1 MCDPTTLA
9 ISQMALSAAGSMSAI
24 NDQNEAAA
32 ANRRNAIT
40 AQNNKI
46 EDQGRQYIEQ
56 NRSLI
61 QGGFD
66 SVLAGRAAQ
75 ADAYTA
81 AIANGVQGNSV
92 KAMLSDQRMA
102 SQRNTQRTNQEM
114 SSLSDQ
120 TDANFRNIRAGT
132 QGKIN
137 SVSTTSFGLGDAAK
151 ALTPIVRYGM
161 E

>member
-1 MCDPTTLA
+1 MCDAPTIA
-9 ISQMALSAAGSMSAI
+9 MAGLSAAKSMSAI

-32 ANRRNAIT
+32 ANRKNALI
-40 AQNNKI
+40 AQNNQI
-46 EDQGRQYIEQ
+46 EEQGRQYIEQ

-92 KAMLSDQRMA
+92 RAMLSNQRMA

-137 SVSTTSFGLGDAAK
+137 SVSTTSFGLGDAAQ
-151 ALTPIVRYGM
+151 ALTPIIRNEM

>member
-1 MCDPTTLA
+1 MCDAPTIA
-9 ISQMALSAAGSMSAI
+9 MAGLSAAKSMSAI

-32 ANRRNAIT
+32 ANRRNALI
-40 AQNNKI
+40 AQNNQI
-46 EDQGRQYIEQ
+46 EEQGRQYIEQ

-92 KAMLSDQRMA
+92 RAMLSNQRMA

-137 SVSTTSFGLGDAAK
+137 SVSTTSFGLGDAAQ
-151 ALTPIVRYGM
+151 ALTPIIRNEM

>member
-1 MCDPTTLA
+1 MCEPTTATLA
-9 ISQMALSAAGSMSAI
+9 MAGLSAAKSMSAI

-32 ANRRNAIT
+32 ANRRNAII

-46 EDQGRQYIEQ
+46 EEQGRQYIEQ

-92 KAMLSDQRMA
+92 KAMLSNQRMA

-137 SVSTTSFGLGDAAK
+137 SVSTTSFGLGDAAQ
-151 ALTPIVRYGM
+151 ALTPIIRNEM

>member
-1 MCDPTTLA
+1 MCDPTLA
-9 ISQMALSAAGSMSAI
+9 MAGLSAVKSISAI
-24 NDQNEAAA
+24 KDQNEAAA

-46 EDQGRQYIEQ
+46 EEQGRQYIEQ

-92 KAMLSDQRMA
+92 RAMLSNQRMA

-151 ALTPIVRYGM
+151 ALTPIIRNQM

>member
-1 MCDPTTLA
+1 MCEPTTLA
-9 ISQMALSAAGSMSAI
+9 MAGLSAVGSMSEISA
-24 NDQNEAAA
+24 QNAASA

-40 AQNNKI
+40 AQNNQI

-66 SVLAGRAAQ
+66 RVLAGRADQ

-92 KAMLSDQRMA
+92 KAMLSDQRMT
-102 SQRNTQRTNQEM
+102 SQRNTQRTKQEM
-114 SSLSDQ
+114 SSLSAQ
-120 TDANFRNIRAGT
+120 TEANFRHIRAGT
-132 QGKIN
+132 QGRIN
-137 SVSTTSFGLGDAAK
+137 SVPTTSFGLGDAAQ
-151 ALTPIVRYGM
+151 ALAPIIRSEM